1 MFRKIIFESFLEHE
15 ESKVYQSVNYKI
27 LVIVRVFRK
36 LFLPAEERTANI
48 LWGSEPPDD
57 SYEKF
62 PPA

>member
-15 ESKVYQSVNYKI
+15 ESKVYQPVNYKM
-27 LVIVRVFRK
+27 LAIVRVFRK
-36 LFLPAEERTANI
+36 LFLPAGERAVNI